1 MEGDSQN
8 IIQQY
13 EERLLRYQ
21 KMIEEADH
29 TAETQRKSLAN
40 ATRTHEELIKR
51 IQALQLI
58 AGKVFALPGKEKE
71 TSDAVEELCEIEKC
85 KEFAESLE
93 GLSAGTDTEA
103 LGKLVLLLTK
113 NNQLNLNRRRDQR
126 IAFLK
131 RETQLGKTVEE
142 ERSRAKMLQSESNH
156 PAMQYKPSGRSF
168 LMCKDGSM
176 QTRQTSE
183 ANRSHGHQQAEIAGG
198 KDQ

>member
-1 MEGDSQN
+1 
-8 IIQQY
+8 
-13 EERLLRYQ
+13 
-21 KMIEEADH
+21 MIEEADH
-29 TAETQRKSLAN
+29 TADTQRKSLAN
-40 ATRTHEELIKR
+40 TTRTHEELLKR

-131 RETQLGKTVEE
+131 RETQLGRAVEE
-142 ERSRAKMLQSESNH
+142 ERSRAKMLQTESNR
-156 PAMQYKPSGRSF
+156 PTIQFKPSGRSSPK
-168 LMCKDGSM
+168 CKDGGM
-176 QTRQTSE
+176 QTRQASE
-183 ANRSHGHQQAEIAGG
+183 ADGSHDHQQAEIAGG